1 MKKILCIALLILLG
15 VGGYIAW
22 NNAASRSK
30 NRDTASVVV
39 PKDAVIISMRQDEYV
54 PSEITIKK
62 GQTIVFKN
70 ESNEW
75 RWPAS
80 NLHPTHDI
88 YPEFDPKEP
97 VGTGKS
103 WAFRFDKSGSWS
115 MHDHLAPYI
124 TGTIT
129 VSP

>member
-1 MKKILCIALLILLG
+1 MKKIILAG
-15 VGGYIAW
+15 VLVAVVAVVLYIRGTFRADSSPTVQTQVPK
-22 NNAASRSK
+22 NA
-30 NRDTASVVV
+30 VVV
-39 PKDAVIISMRQDEYV
+39 SMREDNYAPNEL
-54 PSEITIKK
+54 TIQK
-62 GQTIVFKN
+62 GQTVVFKN
-70 ESNEW
+70 DSKDW

-97 VGTGKS
+97 IATGKTWS
-103 WAFRFDKSGSWS
+103 FRFDKAGSWG

-129 VSP
+129 VKP